1 MAVLLDFLKVY
12 TNFKQ
17 WSLIKHSGITGVIII
32 KDIDVW
38 LLKIKAINVYL
49 CIKITKFTQH

>member
-12 TNFKQ
+12 INFKQ
-17 WSLIKHSGITGVIII
+17 WSLIKHSGITGVILIE
-32 KDIDVW
+32 DIDVS

-49 CIKITKFTQH
+49 CIKNH